1 VKPAVPNLAWTD
13 DGVPYAP
20 AFDDTYFARGN
31 GLGETRQVFL
41 AGNGLPERWRDAGDF
56 TIAELGFATGL
67 NFVETWRQWR
77 ESAPPDGRLTYV
89 GFERFPLDAD
99 QMRRVL
105 ERWPE
110 LAALAAPLLRRWPPG
125 GADTTWRLDPSVRL
139 RLILGDANA
148 TLPEWTGAADA
159 WYLDGFAPA
168 KNPELWN
175 APLMPAGCAAT
186 SRPPA
191 SRCARR
197 PASPASGTCCAARGR
212 SGREGG
218 GGAPPTF
225 DGRDPLRPHRAKAI
239 RVRRKDAKHLCQQV
253 CTRCTPRP

>member
-1 VKPAVPNLAWTD
+1 VKPAVPNLAWTEE
-13 DGVPYAP
+13 GVPYAP
-20 AFDDTYFARGN
+20 AYDDTYFARADGRA
-31 GLGETRQVFL
+31 ETRHVFL
-41 AGNGLPERWRDAGDF
+41 AGNDLPDRWRDAGDV
-56 TIAELGFATGL
+56 TIAELGFGTGL

-99 QMRRVL
+99 QMRQVL

-139 RLILGDANA
+139 RLIQGDANA
-148 TLPEWTGAADA
+148 TLPDWTGAADA

-175 APLMPAGCAAT
+175 APLMRAVYQHT
-186 SRPPA
+186 RP
-191 SRCARR
+191 
-197 PASPASGTCCAARGR
+197 
-212 SGREGG
+212 GG
-218 GGAPPTF
+218 GFATYTAAGW
-225 DGRDPLRPHRAKAI
+225 
-239 RVRRKDAKHLCQQV
+239 VRRNLQAAGFAVRKTPGFAGKRHMLRG
-253 CTRCTPRP
+253 TRPSEA